1 MNKMENRY
9 PGWTPDGVTW
19 YTHEGGEMV
28 VTTPET
34 YTTNELDAKN
44 VVYGAIPEFPPFQ
57 AFRKIPRLFRDV
69 VVTEKIDGT
78 NASVTIT
85 EDGKICA
92 GCRTRYVYPNK
103 PKEEGK
109 KHQEVTDNFGFAAW
123 VEANKTELLKLGPG
137 RHYGE
142 WYGKGI
148 NRGYGLQDKRF
159 ALFNVSLDRSSAP
172 SCVEFVPVLFSGLFD
187 AGMVK
192 DCLRRLELD
201 GSVAVPGFRP
211 AEGVVVYHKAGGVLF
226 KATILNDE
234 KPKGVTE

>member
-1 MNKMENRY
+1 M
-9 PGWTPDGVTW
+9 
-19 YTHEGGEMV
+19 
-28 VTTPET
+28 
-34 YTTNELDAKN
+34 DA
-44 VVYGAIPEFPPFQ
+44 IEFPEFV
-57 AFRKIPRLFRDV
+57 AFRKIPRLFREV
-69 VVTEKIDGT
+69 IISEKIDGT

-103 PKEEGK
+103 AKAA
-109 KHQEVTDNFGFAAW
+109 TDNFGFAVW
-123 VEANKTELLKLGPG
+123 VESNKTELLKLGPG

-159 ALFNVSLDRSSAP
+159 TLFNVSLDRSSAP
-172 SCVEFVPVLFSGLFD
+172 SCVEFVPVLFSGLFNE
-187 AGMVK
+187 GVVK

-211 AEGVVVYHKAGGVLF
+211 AEGVVIYHKAGGVLF